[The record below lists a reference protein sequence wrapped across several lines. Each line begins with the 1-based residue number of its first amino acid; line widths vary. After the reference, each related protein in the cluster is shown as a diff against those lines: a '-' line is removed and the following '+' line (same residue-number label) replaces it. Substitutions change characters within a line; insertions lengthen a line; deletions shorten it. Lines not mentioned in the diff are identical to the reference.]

1 MLESLYRFAGDRD
14 PVVVVLAA
22 ISMVIAGGMVIVH
35 PPLVAWVIGLGLILG
50 GIAVLVAS
58 FSNRNGRLG

>member
-1 MLESLYRFAGDRD
+1 MLASLYRFAEGRD

-22 ISMVIAGGMVIVH
+22 VSMVIAGGMVIVH
-35 PPLVAWVIGLGLILG
+35 PPLVAWVLGLGLILG

-58 FSNRNGRLG
+58 FANRGDQLG